1 MEVSRNLEEQY
12 KVLAEH
18 YEVQGVVTPK
28 TKLIFILESPHV
40 AEVKNGVP
48 VAGPSGS
55 TMSKKLFG
63 KEYTKPLGLLLKKHM
78 EERIERP
85 TLDAVGLLNVCN
97 VPMQK
102 KPYNPLD
109 THAAQGLLDSFE
121 TIRTS
126 NQKSRFKDEKL
137 NDVQQFILTKF
148 QKRLEELTDR
158 EVTLVPCGKFAQK
171 FFKLANVKSNKW
183 TIVEDVPHPSY
194 NSWSRERYQSSVNKV
209 IEELNRHKL

>member
-12 KVLAEH
+12 KVLAKH

-63 KEYTKPLGLLLKKHM
+63 NEYTKPLGLLLKKHM

-85 TLDAVGLLNVCN
+85 TLEAVGLLNVCN

-102 KPYNPLD
+102 KPYDQLD
-109 THAAQGLLDSFE
+109 TDAAQDLLDSFE

-126 NQKSRFKDEKL
+126 NQKSQFKDDKL
-137 NDVQQFILTKF
+137 NDVQQLILTKF

-158 EVTLVPCGKFAQK
+158 EITLVPCGKFAQK